1 MKRLNF
7 FRVNS
12 CFVAESGKV
21 TVKGGWAFMI
31 ADTMKKISN
40 KKTQSIIGAIGMSSS
55 SPVFFRRDM
64 FKAI

>member
-1 MKRLNF
+1 
-7 FRVNS
+7 VNS
-12 CFVAESGKV
+12 CLVAESGKV
-21 TVKGGWAFMI
+21 TVKGGGTRI
-31 ADTMKKISN
+31 TADTMKKISN